1 MGPAAS
7 NSVSTM
13 HRTTSKTAH
22 HFLRMSV
29 SVSGRWTRREQ
40 RAATLAVFGC
50 GGGRIKVL
58 VAGGAIQLV
67 AARTWGNCRA

>member
-1 MGPAAS
+1 M
-7 NSVSTM
+7 STV
-13 HRTTSKTAH
+13 HRTMSKTAH

-50 GGGRIKVL
+50 GGEGVKVW
-58 VAGGAIQLV
+58 VAEGAIQLV